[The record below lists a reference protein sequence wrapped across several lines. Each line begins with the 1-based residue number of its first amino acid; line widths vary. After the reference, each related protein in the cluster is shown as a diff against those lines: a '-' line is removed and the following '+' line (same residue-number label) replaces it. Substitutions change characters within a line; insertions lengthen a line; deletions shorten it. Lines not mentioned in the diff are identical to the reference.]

1 MTGHKLF
8 SYVALTL
15 TASASVCAAQTPPH
29 ATINDF
35 IGNWVVTDVVDYAD
49 ISGGIPEAKRIL
61 GMTMTITPQ
70 SMSFDSE
77 TCKPNTGFTVK
88 RIDTLSALKKQFD
101 LRVNETGLPA
111 TTVVVDSDNCF
122 AIFRMDAHRIVF
134 GWDGIIVR
142 AIRDQ

>member
-1 MTGHKLF
+1 MTGHKIF
-8 SYVALTL
+8 AYVALAL
-15 TASASVCAAQTPPH
+15 TASASVCAAQTPH

-35 IGNWVVTDVVDYAD
+35 VGNWVVTDVVDYAD

-77 TCKPNTGFTVK
+77 TCQPNTGFTVK
-88 RIDTLSALKKQFD
+88 RIDTLSALTNQFG

-122 AIFRMDAHRIVF
+122 AVFRMDAHRIVF

-142 AIRDQ
+142 ALRDK

>member
-1 MTGHKLF
+1 MTGHKI
-8 SYVALTL
+8 SAYVALTL
-15 TASASVCAAQTPPH
+15 TASASVCAAQTSH

-88 RIDTLSALKKQFD
+88 RIDTLSALKNQFG
-101 LRVNETGLPA
+101 LRVNATGLPA

-122 AIFRMDAHRIVF
+122 AVFRMDAHRIVF

-142 AIRDQ
+142 ALRDR